1 MDAKF
6 DWKGLLYTVG
16 ILNLFL
22 GALDPLEG
30 SLLIVLGSVLITV
43 YKHWRGD
50 SHKKGFLAACIMIAV
65 GVGYMFFL
73 SNLGGIGPHAKSWWW
88 IIPVI
93 PYPAGWLLTVV
104 LLFVHA
110 SKKWKFRKKNS

>member
-1 MDAKF
+1 MEIKF

-16 ILNLFL
+16 ILNIFL

-30 SLLIVLGSVLITV
+30 SILIVIGSILITV
-43 YKHWRGD
+43 YKYLRGD
-50 SHKKGFLAACIMIAV
+50 QHKKIFLASCVMIVV
-65 GVGYMFFL
+65 GVGYMFYL
-73 SNLGGIGPHAKSWWW
+73 STLGGIGPDNKSWWW

-93 PYPAGWLLTVV
+93 PYPVGWLLTVV

-110 SKKWKFRKKNS
+110 SKKWKLRKKN